1 MREEV
6 KEQYA
11 KALERS
17 LEEIRSNWMDFLCGD
32 QKIMR
37 AEITINIE
45 PGVVL
50 TVNWKK
56 EVYPKPCAMVI
67 PREGK

>member
-11 KALERS
+11 KAIERS
-17 LEEIRSNWMDFLCGD
+17 LDEIRSNWTNFLCGD
-32 QKIMR
+32 QIVKR

-50 TVNWKK
+50 TVDWKK

-67 PREGK
+67 PREEK